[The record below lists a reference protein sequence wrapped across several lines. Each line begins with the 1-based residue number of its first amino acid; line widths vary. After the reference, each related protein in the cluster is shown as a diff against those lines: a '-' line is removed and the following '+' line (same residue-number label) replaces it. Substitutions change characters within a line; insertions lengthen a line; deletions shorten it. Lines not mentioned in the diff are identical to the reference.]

1 MAVFPWSKSSE
12 DEKHP
17 RSPPEESA
25 FGPTETTDL
34 GVVDEAEDDLH
45 REMKPRQ
52 LSELLPG
59 LVLRHLPRKTNTP
72 ET

>member
-17 RSPPEESA
+17 SSPPQESA

-34 GVVDEAEDDLH
+34 GVTDEAQDDLH

-52 LSELLPG
+52 LSELPLGLLP
-59 LVLRHLPRKTNTP
+59 RRLPRKTNPP